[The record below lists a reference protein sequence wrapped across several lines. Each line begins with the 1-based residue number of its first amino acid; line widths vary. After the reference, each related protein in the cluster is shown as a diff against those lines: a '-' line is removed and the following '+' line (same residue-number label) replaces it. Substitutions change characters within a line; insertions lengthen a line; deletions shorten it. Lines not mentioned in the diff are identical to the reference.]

1 MPFCVASLSI
11 IGVIDVTS
19 EPLRYARVAS
29 RFGRVASVTMFGVV
43 TDRDGGANEP
53 MLTRFDVWLMM
64 FRVDWSILDVVSTVS
79 YFFSFTLKKKFL

>member
-1 MPFCVASLSI
+1 
-11 IGVIDVTS
+11 
-19 EPLRYARVAS
+19 
-29 RFGRVASVTMFGVV
+29 MFGVV